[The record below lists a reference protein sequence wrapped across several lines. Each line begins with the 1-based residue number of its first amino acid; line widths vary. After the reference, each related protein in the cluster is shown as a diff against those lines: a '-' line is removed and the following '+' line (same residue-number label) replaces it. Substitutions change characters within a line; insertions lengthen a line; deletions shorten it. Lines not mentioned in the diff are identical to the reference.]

1 MNGSFTNERRTVVEI
16 TQNAPTRADQAT
28 GKGSL
33 DETRRVATGPRERRT
48 KPRLL
53 FIDNVRW
60 VIILLVLSMHAADTY
75 SPLGNWYYRE
85 HRPLGPIGT
94 LFFVTYQG
102 VLQGFFMALLFFIA
116 GCFAARSYETKGA
129 RTFMAGQLLR
139 LGAPTLLF
147 VVALGP
153 INEYY
158 VAHSWH
164 TKQSF
169 AHEMALYF
177 LRGRFLSGTGPM
189 WFCAALLLFS
199 GIYALYE
206 ASGLSAALRRSC
218 RPRVAPSGVMLTI
231 AVMALSTF
239 LVRIVEP
246 VSRSVFN
253 MQLGE
258 FPSYVI
264 MFGLGVVAGRAA
276 WIEKVGDRFAWT
288 AAGLCVGA
296 AMLMWLPF
304 LILGGALEGK
314 SAAFAGGL
322 HWQSAGVSLWEALIC
337 VGMSFGVLAGFRA
350 WLSGQGGISKFMSD
364 NAFAV
369 YVIHP
374 PILVGLALLLAGVA
388 IPPVPKFALLW
399 ALSAV
404 ACFGLAAPA
413 VRRVPILGRIL
424 Q

>member
-1 MNGSFTNERRTVVEI
+1 MAEI
-16 TQNAPTRADQAT
+16 IEDASTRADEAT
-28 GKGSL
+28 GKGDV
-33 DETRRVATGPRERRT
+33 DETHPVATGPRGECT

-60 VIILLVLSMHAADTY
+60 VMILLVLSMHAADTY
-75 SPLGNWYYRE
+75 SPLGNWYYQE
-85 HRPLGPIGT
+85 HPAIGPVGT

-116 GCFAARSYETKGA
+116 GCFAAKSYDAKGA
-129 RTFMAGQLLR
+129 RAFTAGQLYR
-139 LGAPTLLF
+139 LGAPTLFF
-147 VVALGP
+147 VVVLGP
-153 INEYY
+153 ITEYY
-158 VAHSWH
+158 VAHSWR

-169 AHEMALYF
+169 AHEMVLYF

-206 ASGLSAALRRSC
+206 TSGASGALRRSG
-218 RPRVAPSGVMLTI
+218 RSQVATSGVMLTI
-231 AVMALSTF
+231 AAMAISTF

-246 VSRSVFN
+246 MSTSAFN
-253 MQLGE
+253 MQLGD
-258 FPSYVI
+258 FPSYII

-276 WIEKVGDRFAWT
+276 WIEKVSERFAGT

-296 AMLMWLPF
+296 AMLMWLPL

-314 SAAFAGGL
+314 SEAFAGGL
-322 HWQSAGVSLWEALIC
+322 HWQSAGLSLWEALIC
-337 VGMSFGVLAGFRA
+337 VGMSFAVLASFRA
-350 WLSGQGGISKFMSD
+350 WISGQGRISKFMSE

-374 PILVGLALLLAGVA
+374 PILIGLALALSGVA
-388 IPPVPKFALLW
+388 LPPVPKFALLW
-399 ALSAV
+399 VLSAL

-413 VRRVPILGRIL
+413 ARRIPILGRVL